1 MLLGDRLLREKTG
14 AFRQLATMLAAGM
27 TIAESLSVLSAR
39 VHEPRLRAFF
49 VRAAR
54 EAGAGRRLSDIL
66 RDHPRLFPPLNLAM
80 IEAAEHSGRIEE
92 IFNRLADYHEQ
103 EYRVRLMLSRETF
116 YPKVLAAAIF
126 LIPVA
131 GNAIVRWLTEGT
143 GAAIISLLRAFALL
157 GLIGGVPAVA
167 LYLAYRSLARS
178 EAGRAALDDFKLRLP
193 LIGKVVHRSAMAR
206 FSRALATLYRAG
218 VAMDKSL
225 ELAGDAAA
233 NARFRNIA
241 REAAQHIRRGKSLG
255 DSLVAAGLADEM
267 VLGMVRTGEQTGN
280 LDETMDH
287 VAAYYEDEA
296 ATATRQ
302 MAVAIVP
309 VAVIVAAIVVGVMV
323 LRFYTGLYGGL
334 VGD

>member
-1 MLLGDRLLREKTG
+1 MLFGDRLLREKTG
-14 AFRQLATMLAAGM
+14 AFRQLATMLATGM
-27 TIAESLSVLSAR
+27 TVAEALSVLSTR
-39 VHEPRLRAFF
+39 VQEPRLRAFF

-54 EAGAGRRLSDIL
+54 EAGTGRRLSDIL
-66 RDHPRLFPPLNLAM
+66 RDHPHLFPPLNLAM

-131 GNAIVRWLTEGT
+131 GNAVVKWLTEGS
-143 GAAIISLLRAFALL
+143 GAAIISVLRACALL
-157 GLIGGVPAVA
+157 GLIGGLPALA

-178 EAGRAALDDFKLRLP
+178 DAGRAAIDDFKLRVP
-193 LIGKVVHRSAMAR
+193 LIGKVVHRAAMAR

-218 VAMDKSL
+218 VAMDRSL
-225 ELAGDAAA
+225 ELAGAAAA
-233 NARFRNIA
+233 NARFRAIA
-241 REAAQHIRRGKSLG
+241 HEAAQQIRHGEGLG
-255 DSLVAAGLADEM
+255 DALVAAGLTDRM
-267 VLGMVRTGEQTGN
+267 VLSMIRTGEQTGN

-323 LRFYTGLYGGL
+323 LRFYTGLYAGL
-334 VGD
+334 AGQ

>member
-1 MLLGDRLLREKTG
+1 LLFGDRLLREKTA

-27 TIAESLSVLSAR
+27 TLAEALSVLSAR

-54 EAGAGRRLSDIL
+54 QASGGRRFSDIL
-66 RDHPRLFPPLNLAM
+66 AEYPQLFPPLNLAM
-80 IEAAEHSGRIEE
+80 VQAAEHSGRIEE

-126 LIPVA
+126 VIPVA

-143 GAAIISLLRAFALL
+143 GAAVISILRALALL
-157 GLIGGVPAVA
+157 ALVGGIPALA

-178 EAGRAALDDFKLRLP
+178 EAGRAALDDVKLRLP
-193 LIGKVVHRSAMAR
+193 LLGKVVHRSAMAR

-218 VAMDKSL
+218 VAMEKSL

-233 NARFRNIA
+233 NARFRVVA
-241 REAAQHIRRGKSLG
+241 REAAGLVRHGSSLG
-255 DSLVAAGLADEM
+255 DALVAAGLADEM

-287 VAAYYEDEA
+287 IAAYYEDEA

-323 LRFYTGLYGGL
+323 LRFYTGLYAGL
-334 VGD
+334 DGQ

>member
-1 MLLGDRLLREKTG
+1 LLFGDRLLREKTA

-27 TIAESLSVLSAR
+27 TLAEALSVLSAR

-49 VRAAR
+49 VRAAGQ
-54 EAGAGRRLSDIL
+54 ASGGRRFSDIL
-66 RDHPRLFPPLNLAM
+66 AEYPQLFPPLNLAM
-80 IEAAEHSGRIEE
+80 VQAAEHSGRIEE

-126 LIPVA
+126 VIPVA

-143 GAAIISLLRAFALL
+143 GAAVISILRALALL
-157 GLIGGVPAVA
+157 ALVGGIPALA

-178 EAGRAALDDFKLRLP
+178 EAGRAALDDVKLRLP
-193 LIGKVVHRSAMAR
+193 LLGKVVHRSAMAR

-233 NARFRNIA
+233 NARFRVVA
-241 REAAQHIRRGKSLG
+241 REAAGLVGHGSSLG
-255 DSLVAAGLADEM
+255 DALVAAGLADEM

-287 VAAYYEDEA
+287 IAAYYEDEA
-296 ATATRQ
+296 ATVTRQ

-323 LRFYTGLYGGL
+323 LRFYTGLYAGL
-334 VGD
+334 DGQ

>member
-1 MLLGDRLLREKTG
+1 
-14 AFRQLATMLAAGM
+14 MLAAGM
-27 TIAESLSVLSAR
+27 TLAEALSVLSAR

-54 EAGAGRRLSDIL
+54 QASGGRRFSDIL
-66 RDHPRLFPPLNLAM
+66 AEYPQLFPPLNLAM
-80 IEAAEHSGRIEE
+80 VQAAEHSGRIEE

-126 LIPVA
+126 VIPVA

-143 GAAIISLLRAFALL
+143 GAAVISILRALALL
-157 GLIGGVPAVA
+157 ALVGGIPALA

-178 EAGRAALDDFKLRLP
+178 EAGRAALDDVKLRLP
-193 LIGKVVHRSAMAR
+193 LLGKVVHRSAMAR

-218 VAMDKSL
+218 VAMEKSL

-233 NARFRNIA
+233 NARFRVVA
-241 REAAQHIRRGKSLG
+241 REAAGLVRHGSSLG
-255 DSLVAAGLADEM
+255 DALVAAGLADEM

-287 VAAYYEDEA
+287 IAAYYEDEA

-323 LRFYTGLYGGL
+323 LRFYTGLYAGL
-334 VGD
+334 DGQ

>member
-1 MLLGDRLLREKTG
+1 
-14 AFRQLATMLAAGM
+14 MLAAGM
-27 TIAESLSVLSAR
+27 TLAEALSVLSAR

-54 EAGAGRRLSDIL
+54 QASGGRRFSDIL
-66 RDHPRLFPPLNLAM
+66 AEYPQLFPPLNLAM
-80 IEAAEHSGRIEE
+80 VQAAEHSGRIEE

-126 LIPVA
+126 VIPVA

-143 GAAIISLLRAFALL
+143 GAAVISILRALALL
-157 GLIGGVPAVA
+157 ALVGGIPALA

-178 EAGRAALDDFKLRLP
+178 EAGRAALDDVKLRLP
-193 LIGKVVHRSAMAR
+193 LLGKVVHRSAMAR

-233 NARFRNIA
+233 NARFRVVA
-241 REAAQHIRRGKSLG
+241 REAAGLVRHGSSLG
-255 DSLVAAGLADEM
+255 DALVAAGLADEM

-287 VAAYYEDEA
+287 IAAYYEDEA
-296 ATATRQ
+296 ATVTRQ

-323 LRFYTGLYGGL
+323 LRFYTGLYAGL
-334 VGD
+334 DGQ

>member
-1 MLLGDRLLREKTG
+1 LLFGDRLLREKTA

-27 TIAESLSVLSAR
+27 TLAEALSVLSAR

-54 EAGAGRRLSDIL
+54 QASGGRRFSDIL
-66 RDHPRLFPPLNLAM
+66 AEYPQLFPPLNLAM
-80 IEAAEHSGRIEE
+80 VQAAEHSGRIEE

-126 LIPVA
+126 IIPVA

-143 GAAIISLLRAFALL
+143 GAAIISILRALALL
-157 GLIGGVPAVA
+157 ALVGGIPALA

-178 EAGRAALDDFKLRLP
+178 EAGRAALDDVKLRLP
-193 LIGKVVHRSAMAR
+193 LLGKVVHRSAMAR

-233 NARFRNIA
+233 NARFRVVA
-241 REAAQHIRRGKSLG
+241 REAAGLVRHGSSLG
-255 DSLVAAGLADEM
+255 DALVAAGLADEM

-287 VAAYYEDEA
+287 IAAYYEDEA

-323 LRFYTGLYGGL
+323 LRFYTGLYAGL
-334 VGD
+334 DGQ